1 MQEIRSSEVN
11 ETKAPEVENYRNIQP
26 ENGMTVSEAKDFWN
40 KEFTVEPIENT
51 DSEFGGKYNS
61 YEKRLGCVPADGETG
76 KSKANEETPSSF
88 LQMKLNE
95 ELYVKKNLLNMGR
108 MVSSIRILNRIFLKF
123 RREQ

>member
-1 MQEIRSSEVN
+1 ME
-11 ETKAPEVENYRNIQP
+11 
-26 ENGMTVSEAKDFWN
+26 
-40 KEFTVEPIENT
+40 
-51 DSEFGGKYNS
+51 
-61 YEKRLGCVPADGETG
+61 RLES
-76 KSKANEETPSSF
+76 SKANEETPSSF

>member
-1 MQEIRSSEVN
+1 MYLLME
-11 ETKAPEVENYRNIQP
+11 
-26 ENGMTVSEAKDFWN
+26 
-40 KEFTVEPIENT
+40 
-51 DSEFGGKYNS
+51 
-61 YEKRLGCVPADGETG
+61 RLES
-76 KSKANEETPSSF
+76 SKANEETPSSF